1 MAKPSQKVGVGLSIG
16 RKFILPIVAVT
27 ANQSS
32 ALVATI
38 PGIKSLNVL
47 KGRKGIRPTL
57 VQQEDDLLQWQLKK
71 LITQA
76 WCN

>member
-27 ANQSS
+27 ANHSS
-32 ALVATI
+32 ASVATN

-47 KGRKGIRPTL
+47 KGKRGIWPML
-57 VQQEDDLLQWQLKK
+57 VQQEDNLLQWQLKK

-76 WCN
+76 WHS